1 LLLENPGG
9 SGILDAA
16 LVGRGIGV
24 FSATT
29 HCGGGGGLKGL
40 EAILD
45 DLAQGHGQRRSF
57 GAEIVREWRVG
68 ARLQM
73 MQIDDQDGVDLI
85 GGQNSPQAR
94 GAGGSRSTPDSLKRS
109 TDPERLNHN
118 DIWHL

>member
-40 EAILD
+40 EVILD
-45 DLAQGHGQRRSF
+45 DLEQEHGQHCCF
-57 GAEIVREWRVG
+57 ADEIVSGRRVG

-73 MQIDDQDGVDLI
+73 MQMMVTSELI
-85 GGQNSPQAR
+85 
-94 GAGGSRSTPDSLKRS
+94 
-109 TDPERLNHN
+109 
-118 DIWHL
+118 